1 MLNSDIPDRLYRRI
15 RINGAQ
21 RGEDQRRS
29 FLPQAF
35 SKDETLLDIHA
46 VQLL

>member
-1 MLNSDIPDRLYRRI
+1 MFNSDIPDCPNRRI
-15 RINGAQ
+15 HINEDQ
-21 RGEDQRRS
+21 RGEDQHRS
-29 FLPQAF
+29 FVPQPF

>member
-1 MLNSDIPDRLYRRI
+1 MLNSNIPDRLYRRI

-21 RGEDQRRS
+21 RGEGPHRS
-29 FLPQAF
+29 FPPKVF

>member
-1 MLNSDIPDRLYRRI
+1 MFNSNIPDRLYRRI
-15 RINGAQ
+15 RINRAQ
-21 RGEDQRRS
+21 RGKGPHRS
-29 FLPQAF
+29 VLPQAF

>member
-1 MLNSDIPDRLYRRI
+1 MLNSNIPDRLYRRI

-21 RGEDQRRS
+21 RGKGPHRS
-29 FLPQAF
+29 FLPQVF

>member
-1 MLNSDIPDRLYRRI
+1 MLNSNIPVRLYRRI
-15 RINGAQ
+15 RITEAQ
-21 RGEDQRRS
+21 RGKGPYRS
-29 FLPQAF
+29 FLPQVF